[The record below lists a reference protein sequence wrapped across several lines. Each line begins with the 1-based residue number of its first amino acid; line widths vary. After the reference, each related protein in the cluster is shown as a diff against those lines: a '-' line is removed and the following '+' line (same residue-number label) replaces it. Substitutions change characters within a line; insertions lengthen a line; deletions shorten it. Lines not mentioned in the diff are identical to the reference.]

1 MDASDPDNPVLSL
14 VLTINTDL
22 SDSLLCPDNPL
33 QLTFYFKMA
42 GSWLG
47 MDFIKPLDSRPVLWK
62 PGMRVLKT
70 QLRIDKGV
78 MNTKSSLKIGI
89 LERRPHLI
97 SFTETRDLLP
107 WRVKEEGQES
117 EGLVAALDIEF
128 DRGLFSGSKRKLA
141 CQHKPEPLS
150 RVYVEIEEDIGE
162 SMARHIWD
170 GGLVTA
176 GFLADSCRTK
186 SKGFYIREYLP
197 IDRESP
203 NVLEIG
209 CGVGM
214 LGITIASVLHRAIEQ
229 QGFEPALPT
238 VLLTD
243 LPDAEARAT
252 SNISRFSE
260 RTGFPQVQY
269 ENLDW
274 DEGKKSQ
281 FGPLVKSRFWDLI
294 VLSDC
299 TYNIDAFPSL
309 VGTLSALHDLN
320 VMNADPEVKE
330 KNGVATKV
338 LLSTK
343 PRHES
348 EAAIFGLLEADGWT
362 CRLKKSIPLPRINS
376 EGEVVEIYS
385 VEKRTG
391 SGPATKSPS
400 KKRKSPAAVVD
411 DDMNQPSKKSTSKI
425 SA

>member
-1 MDASDPDNPVLSL
+1 MGSDFISPP
-14 VLTINTDL
+14 
-22 SDSLLCPDNPL
+22 SLLW
-33 QLTFYFKMA
+33 Q
-42 GSWLG
+42 
-47 MDFIKPLDSRPVLWK
+47 

-70 QLRIDKGV
+70 KLRIDKEA
-78 MNTKSSLKIGI
+78 MNAKSTLKIYVSQ
-89 LERRPHLI
+89 RSPQLI
-97 SFTETRDLLP
+97 SLTETRDLLP
-107 WRVKEEGQES
+107 WRVEEDEQES
-117 EGLVAALDIEF
+117 EGLVAALDLEF
-128 DRGLFSGSKRKLA
+128 DRGLFSAALRKLT
-141 CQHKPEPLS
+141 CEYKLGELS
-150 RVYVEIEEDIGE
+150 RVYVNIEEDIGE

-186 SKGFYIREYLP
+186 DKGFYIREYLP

-214 LGITIASVLHRAIEQ
+214 LGITIASVLRRAIEQ

-252 SNISRFSE
+252 SNISRFSL
-260 RTGFPQVQY
+260 RTGSPQVQY

-309 VGTLSALHDLN
+309 VGTLSALHGLN
-320 VMNADPEVKE
+320 VTNADPEEKE
-330 KNGVATKV
+330 RNGVMTKV

-348 EAAIFGLLEADGWT
+348 EAAIFALLEADGWT

-391 SGPATKSPS
+391 SGPAAQSSS
-400 KKRKSPAAVVD
+400 KKRKSTAAVVG
-411 DDMNQPSKKSTSKI
+411 DDMSQPSKKSSSKA